1 MSEVTQLV
9 HSGIWIHSQALYL
22 HFFFFFTIWFGK
34 CSLLHQSSSPFYQ
47 PVLTSYL
54 KIGHKENF
62 HLLPRQRP
70 YDKEEYGGVWAP
82 ETVVVAKPSQESLSK
97 GMVLD
102 IG

>member
-9 HSGIWIHSQALYL
+9 HSGIGIHSQALYL
-22 HFFFFFTIWFGK
+22 PIIPPFFFFYYFSLEK
-34 CSLLHQSSSPFYQ
+34 CSLLHQSSPPFYQ

-82 ETVVVAKPSQESLSK
+82 ETVIVAKHS
-97 GMVLD
+97 
-102 IG
+102 